1 MNRRSFILSTAM
13 ASLIWPAASGT
24 QALAADHPAVQFT
37 RKVADDLI
45 RAQMIGTVGERLLK
59 VATRR
64 VQIAGIP
71 RGTPLHELR
80 VREVLHVLRLVLPR
94 LLL

>member
-1 MNRRSFILSTAM
+1 MNSRSFILSTAM

-45 RAQMIGTVGERLLK
+45 RAQMIGTAVNEKERPFLQK
-59 VATRR
+59 
-64 VQIAGIP
+64 
-71 RGTPLHELR
+71 ELDPPFKD
-80 VREVLHVLRLVLPR
+80 EG
-94 LLL
+94 